1 MLVDINRQ
9 ELNQTVIV
17 LESKAGTLYLWSQDL
32 VGWRLRVPSAS
43 AAVVYQGENYY
54 PLSAFL
60 GVTHVYDAKMLTL
73 MIEVRPEAFIN
84 TVRTSKYTNM
94 SPPVKPGPGGF
105 INYDL
110 FAARSADSPQTS
122 GQFELGYFNRVGVGI
137 SNVLVNNLSNS
148 ASITRLDTEWTTDY
162 PEKMQTLHVGDAITE
177 PGAWGRSVRFGGIQ
191 FGTNFGTQPGF
202 DTFPQKSVA
211 GQAVLPS
218 TVEMFINNALVSR
231 QNVPP
236 GPFSIRNIPVV
247 TGEGNVRLVVRD
259 LFGREQVITR
269 PFYNSQALLRKGLED
284 FSYEFGSV
292 RENFGINSNNYGDLL
307 GIVTYRRGLSE
318 RFTGE
323 LHAEVMQN
331 KIIVGAGGD
340 SLIPHLGTVGAY
352 VAGSQSKSGN
362 GGLILLGLDR
372 LVLPWSFGMH
382 TQWASKDF
390 TQVGLQAAQLEAIQL
405 SSFNLSYSTRSDG
418 SVGIAYV
425 TQHNRDLADLRI
437 ATVSYTISLGKT
449 GSFALSTFRSMADQV
464 STTIFALLSIS
475 LSPSTSWS
483 GSLQSMRGGSSGNSN
498 ELSTTLQR
506 NLPPGEGYGYQ
517 LQART
522 VGYSEASYSMQNNVG
537 TYMIDAAQN
546 QGSTSMRLDVSG
558 GMALLGNN
566 LFLSRRI
573 DQSFAVV
580 RIQDYPD
587 VHVLVDNQSAGQTDA
602 NGNAL
607 IPRLRA
613 YDNNVISID
622 QRDLPLDA
630 QISTLKLEA
639 VPYFRSGIEVKFPIK
654 HSRGA
659 TLTILLED
667 GKPLPVG
674 ASVQE
679 IGKDE
684 QYMVGY
690 DGEIYVVDLDPIAML
705 RATWSSQACE
715 FEVRFTA
722 SADPL
727 PDLGTF
733 ICKEVKS

>member
-1 MLVDINRQ
+1 
-9 ELNQTVIV
+9 
-17 LESKAGTLYLWSQDL
+17 
-32 VGWRLRVPSAS
+32 
-43 AAVVYQGENYY
+43 
-54 PLSAFL
+54 
-60 GVTHVYDAKMLTL
+60 
-73 MIEVRPEAFIN
+73 
-84 TVRTSKYTNM
+84 
-94 SPPVKPGPGGF
+94 
-105 INYDL
+105 
-110 FAARSADSPQTS
+110 
-122 GQFELGYFNRVGVGI
+122 
-137 SNVLVNNLSNS
+137 
-148 ASITRLDTEWTTDY
+148 
-162 PEKMQTLHVGDAITE
+162 
-177 PGAWGRSVRFGGIQ
+177 
-191 FGTNFGTQPGF
+191 
-202 DTFPQKSVA
+202 
-211 GQAVLPS
+211 
-218 TVEMFINNALVSR
+218 
-231 QNVPP
+231 
-236 GPFSIRNIPVV
+236 
-247 TGEGNVRLVVRD
+247 
-259 LFGREQVITR
+259 
-269 PFYNSQALLRKGLED
+269 
-284 FSYEFGSV
+284 
-292 RENFGINSNNYGDLL
+292 
-307 GIVTYRRGLSE
+307 
-318 RFTGE
+318 
-323 LHAEVMQN
+323 
-331 KIIVGAGGD
+331 
-340 SLIPHLGTVGAY
+340 
-352 VAGSQSKSGN
+352 
-362 GGLILLGLDR
+362 
-372 LVLPWSFGMH
+372 
-382 TQWASKDF
+382 
-390 TQVGLQAAQLEAIQL
+390 
-405 SSFNLSYSTRSDG
+405 
-418 SVGIAYV
+418 
-425 TQHNRDLADLRI
+425 
-437 ATVSYTISLGKT
+437 VSYTISLGKT

>member
-1 MLVDINRQ
+1 
-9 ELNQTVIV
+9 
-17 LESKAGTLYLWSQDL
+17 
-32 VGWRLRVPSAS
+32 
-43 AAVVYQGENYY
+43 
-54 PLSAFL
+54 
-60 GVTHVYDAKMLTL
+60 
-73 MIEVRPEAFIN
+73 
-84 TVRTSKYTNM
+84 
-94 SPPVKPGPGGF
+94 
-105 INYDL
+105 
-110 FAARSADSPQTS
+110 
-122 GQFELGYFNRVGVGI
+122 
-137 SNVLVNNLSNS
+137 
-148 ASITRLDTEWTTDY
+148 
-162 PEKMQTLHVGDAITE
+162 
-177 PGAWGRSVRFGGIQ
+177 
-191 FGTNFGTQPGF
+191 
-202 DTFPQKSVA
+202 
-211 GQAVLPS
+211 
-218 TVEMFINNALVSR
+218 MFINNALVSR

-269 PFYNSQALLRKGLED
+269 PFYNSQALLRKDLED